1 MPVWA
6 SIFLRTTLQGNLYV
20 RDIHAEKLLVRVMGW
35 DKDKVKAEVP
45 LLIALASYKYDEY
58 QQFSPGMRF
67 VENLARWLR
76 QFETLEERT
85 IAYEFVKDRL
95 LFCSSAEMRHFVEMA
110 YPDHIRPYLLRRA
123 AQKIEQDWRRVGRV
137 AGSKEFHVIRRR
149 CLFLGLSDGARIDLF
164 RRSSQEL
171 NHEQIWQTHELAD
184 DRVEELLE
192 KLAEDVA
199 DMRGEAKE
207 ETKFTTVVLL
217 DDFSASGRSYYM
229 PKDDGTLGGKI
240 AKFYQQLANPQ
251 STISR
256 LVDLKRLDLF
266 ILLYMAT
273 EQAIKHLCQC
283 SATLMDGVT
292 TTIEVVQRLPD
303 HLRVTP
309 NDSREL
315 GKIIDRYYDHDIHDA
330 HMKRGGTTDSK
341 YGFAECGL
349 PLVLHHN
356 TPNNAIAL
364 LWSYEDKK
372 VRGLFPRIR
381 RHKETP

>member
-1 MPVWA
+1 M
-6 SIFLRTTLQGNLYV
+6 
-20 RDIHAEKLLVRVMGW
+20 RDILAEKLLVRVMGW

-45 LLIALASYKYDEY
+45 LILALASYKYDEY

-67 VENLARWLR
+67 VESLARWLR
-76 QFETLEERT
+76 QFETPEERT
-85 IAYEFVKDRL
+85 LAYEFVKDRL

-123 AQKIEQDWRRVGRV
+123 AQEIEQDWRRVGRV
-137 AGSKEFHVIRRR
+137 AKSKEFDVIRRR

-164 RRSSQEL
+164 RRSSGEL

-184 DRVEELLE
+184 DRVEELLQ

-199 DMRGEAKE
+199 DIRGEGKE

-229 PKDDGTLGGKI
+229 PKDDGTLSGKI
-240 AKFYQQLANPQ
+240 AKFHQQVTNPE
-251 STISR
+251 SKISH
-256 LVDLKRLDLF
+256 LVDLKRLQIF

-273 EQAIKHLCQC
+273 DQALEHLRKC
-283 SATLMDGVT
+283 SDTLWAGVT
-292 TTIEVVQRLPD
+292 ITIEIVQRLPK
-303 HLRVTP
+303 HLRVTS
-309 NDSREL
+309 NDSRGL
-315 GKIIDRYYDHDIHDA
+315 VKIIDRYYDHDIHDA
-330 HMKRGGTTDSK
+330 HMERGRTADSK
-341 YGFAECGL
+341 YGFAACGL

-381 RHKETP
+381 RHKEAP

>member
-1 MPVWA
+1 M
-6 SIFLRTTLQGNLYV
+6 
-20 RDIHAEKLLVRVMGW
+20 RDSLAEKLLVRVMGW

-45 LLIALASYKYDEY
+45 FIQALASYKYDEY

-67 VENLARWLR
+67 VESLARWLR
-76 QFETLEERT
+76 QFGTQEERT
-85 IAYEFVKDRL
+85 LAYEFVKERL

-123 AQKIEQDWRRVGRV
+123 AQEIKQDWRRVGRV
-137 AGSKEFHVIRRR
+137 AKSTEFDVIRRR

-164 RRSSQEL
+164 RRSSPEL

-184 DRVEELLE
+184 DRVEELLK

-199 DMRGEAKE
+199 AIRGEAIE
-207 ETKFTTVVLL
+207 ETKFNTVVLL

-229 PKDDGTLGGKI
+229 PKGNGTLGGKI
-240 AKFYQQLANPQ
+240 AKFHQQLNNPD
-251 STISR
+251 SKISR
-256 LVDLKRLDLF
+256 LVDVEQLHLI

-273 EQAIKHLCQC
+273 DQARAHLREH
-283 SATLMDGVT
+283 SDTLWDEA
-292 TTIEVVQRLPD
+292 TIEVVQRLPE
-303 HLRVTP
+303 HLRVAP
-309 NDSREL
+309 NNGGGL
-315 GKIIDRYYDHDIHDA
+315 VKIIDGYYDHDIHDT
-330 HMKRGGTTDSK
+330 HMEKGETADSK
-341 YGFAECGL
+341 YGFAACGL

-381 RHKETP
+381 RHKEAP

>member
-1 MPVWA
+1 MK
-6 SIFLRTTLQGNLYV
+6 
-20 RDIHAEKLLVRVMGW
+20 DIHAEKLLVRVMDW
-35 DKDKVKAEVP
+35 DKEKVKAEVP
-45 LLIALASYKYDEY
+45 LLLALASYKYDEY

-76 QFETLEERT
+76 QFETPEERAV
-85 IAYEFVKDRL
+85 AYEFVKNRL

-110 YPDHIRPYLLRRA
+110 YPDHIRPHLLRRA
-123 AQKIEQDWRRVGRV
+123 AGEIQQDWRRVGRV
-137 AGSKEFHVIRRR
+137 AGSREFQVIRRR

-199 DMRGEAKE
+199 NIRGEDRE

-229 PKDDGTLGGKI
+229 PKGDGTLGGKI
-240 AKFYQQLANPQ
+240 AKFHRQLTNPE

-273 EQAIKHLCQC
+273 EQAVEHLRKY
-283 SATLMDGVT
+283 SDALKDGVAT
-292 TTIEVVQRLPD
+292 TVEVVQRLPGQ
-303 HLRVTP
+303 LRVTP
-309 NDSREL
+309 DDSGDL
-315 GKIIDRYYDHDIHDA
+315 VKIIDRYYDHDIHDI
-330 HMKRGGTTDSK
+330 HMERGGDHGLEVWVRCMRPAACPASQRAKQCDST
-341 YGFAECGL
+341 A
-349 PLVLHHN
+349 VV
-356 TPNNAIAL
+356 I
-364 LWSYEDKK
+364 
-372 VRGLFPRIR
+372 RGQEF
-381 RHKETP
+381 